1 MKKPIIIIFL
11 VLLVD
16 QLVKI
21 WVKTHMYIGESIH
34 VLGEK
39 FQIYFIENNGMAFG
53 MELGETNY
61 SKLVLSI
68 VRILAAIALTYWLFS
83 QLKKKTPLANGLVV
97 SMSLIIAG
105 AVGNIID
112 SMFYGLV
119 FNASP
124 EGLPVVAEFMPASGG
139 YAGFLQGQVV
149 DMLYFPLFTIENM
162 PEWAGGGR
170 FTFFN
175 AIFNI
180 ADAAITTGILM
191 MIVFQ
196 KRYWK
201 KPEPAVIVTSTNEPA
216 PKNIAGDNEDKV
228 N

>member
-1 MKKPIIIIFL
+1 
-11 VLLVD
+11 
-16 QLVKI
+16 
-21 WVKTHMYIGESIH
+21 MYIGESIH

-53 MELGETNY
+53 MELGETDY
-61 SKLVLSI
+61 SKLVLSV
-68 VRILAAIALTYWLFS
+68 VRILAAIGLAYWLFS
-83 QLKKKTPLANGLVV
+83 SLKKKAPLANGLVI

-119 FNASP
+119 FSSSP
-124 EGLPVVAEFMPASGG
+124 EGLPVVAEFMPTNGG

-149 DMLYFPLFTIENM
+149 DMLYFPLFSIDHV
-162 PEWAGGGR
+162 PDWVPFIGGGH

-196 KRYWK
+196 KRYWGK
-201 KPEPAVIVTSTNEPA
+201 KPEPAVIVTSTNEPLQ
-216 PKNIAGDNEDKV
+216 NNVAGENENQV

>member
-1 MKKPIIIIFL
+1 
-11 VLLVD
+11 
-16 QLVKI
+16 
-21 WVKTHMYIGESIH
+21 MYIGESIH

-53 MELGETNY
+53 MELGETDFY
-61 SKLVLSI
+61 KLALSI
-68 VRILAAIALTYWLFS
+68 IRIVAAIALTYWLFS
-83 QLKKKTPLANGLVV
+83 QVKKKAPLANGFVI

-119 FNASP
+119 FSASP
-124 EGLPVVAEFMPASGG
+124 EGLPVVAEFMPDGGG

-149 DMLYFPLFTIENM
+149 DMFYFPLFTIENM

-191 MIVFQ
+191 MLVFQ
-196 KRYWK
+196 KRYWGK
-201 KPEPAVIVTSTNEPA
+201 KPEPAVIVTSTTNEPLQ
-216 PKNIAGDNEDKV
+216 NNVAGENEEQV